1 VKQRQPVPKGRWRNR
16 IVGAG
21 EEDPEQLLANPK
33 NWRIH
38 PRYQQ
43 EALEAVLDEVGWVD
57 DVKVN
62 KRTGT
67 VIDGHLRV
75 TLALRNNE
83 PSIPVKYVDLS
94 PEEEALVLATFDPLG
109 TFAVADP
116 DALDG
121 ALEDVSSTSAEIA
134 GLLTKIAEDAGV
146 IPPEEKGPP
155 VQASIRRLATKPP
168 PKLAWVLIG
177 LPTVRYGE
185 IAELVEGIAK
195 LDGVFC
201 ETVLS
206 DVKPEEPGDGLADP
220 DR

>member
-1 VKQRQPVPKGRWRNR
+1 MTRRKPVQKGRWRNR

-33 NWRIH
+33 NWRVH

-43 EALEAVLDEVGWVD
+43 DALQAVLDEVGWVD

-62 KRTGT
+62 RQTGT
-67 VIDGHLRV
+67 VVDGHLRV
-75 TLALRNNE
+75 TLALRNDE

-109 TFAVADP
+109 TFAAADP
-116 DALDG
+116 DALNG
-121 ALEDVSSTSAEIA
+121 ALEDVSTTSAEIA
-134 GLLTKIAEDAGV
+134 DILTKIAEDAGV
-146 IPPEEKGPP
+146 IPQAEKGPAP
-155 VQASIRRLATKPP
+155 QASIRRLATKPP
-168 PKLAWVLIG
+168 PKLAWTLIG
-177 LPTVRYGE
+177 LPVVRYGE
-185 IAELVEGIAK
+185 IAETIEGIAK
-195 LDGVFC
+195 LEGVFC

-206 DVKPEEPGDGLADP
+206 DVKPEGPDDGLADP